1 MKHASVHDVF
11 SKVAAERRNQIAID
25 RVTRQISYGDLETR
39 SNQLANSLLAGG
51 FARGSLAGI
60 LVRDPIEVVISILG
74 VMKAGG
80 VFVPLDPGFP
90 LSRLEAMAAQVQ
102 ARCFVVEPQFADSAG
117 HLLGEG
123 VQDLVVRFELL
134 ERDGEEPCSIYFT
147 SGSTGRP
154 KAILGRLKGID
165 HFIRWELETLGLG
178 ASTRVSQL
186 ASPSFDPFLRDVFV
200 GLCAGGTVCAPQ
212 ERSVVLE
219 AARLRKW
226 LGAAEVE
233 VVHCVPSVLRALLNE
248 GLEAEDFP
256 RLKWVLLAGEAVLPA
271 DVKRWTEVFGERI
284 QLVNLYGP
292 TETTMTKLYY
302 FITAADAERP
312 SIPIGKPMPGAAAMV
327 LNSSA
332 KPCPPGVAGEIYIR
346 TPYRSLGY
354 YGELELTRQVFV
366 QNPFTKDPDD
376 LVYKTGDQGRLLKDG
391 NLEFLGRKD
400 HQVKVRGVRVE
411 LAEVE
416 NLLRGFAG
424 VKDVAVVDR
433 EDSTGTKFLCA
444 YVVLGEAAESGKLR
458 EYVAAQLPEYMVPSA
473 FLEMAE
479 LPRTFNGKI
488 DRKALPT
495 LQESRARKVG
505 NDHLPQAPVE
515 EIVAGIWKEVLR
527 LPSIG
532 DQARRTA

>member
-1 MKHASVHDVF
+1 MKHESVQYESVHDVF
-11 SKVAAERRNQIAID
+11 SEVAAERRNQIAID

-51 FARGSLAGI
+51 FTRGSLAGI

-117 HLLGEG
+117 HLLGESQSAG
-123 VQDLVVRFELL
+123 QVLTLGSEQLLRADATHPRL

-178 ASTRVSQL
+178 AGTRVSQL

-200 GLCAGGTVCAPQ
+200 ALCAGGTVCAPQ

-248 GLEAEDFP
+248 GLEAEDF
-256 RLKWVLLAGEAVLPA
+256 
-271 DVKRWTEVFGERI
+271 
-284 QLVNLYGP
+284 
-292 TETTMTKLYY
+292 
-302 FITAADAERP
+302 
-312 SIPIGKPMPGAAAMV
+312 
-327 LNSSA
+327 
-332 KPCPPGVAGEIYIR
+332 
-346 TPYRSLGY
+346 
-354 YGELELTRQVFV
+354 
-366 QNPFTKDPDD
+366 
-376 LVYKTGDQGRLLKDG
+376 
-391 NLEFLGRKD
+391 
-400 HQVKVRGVRVE
+400 
-411 LAEVE
+411 
-416 NLLRGFAG
+416 
-424 VKDVAVVDR
+424 
-433 EDSTGTKFLCA
+433 
-444 YVVLGEAAESGKLR
+444 
-458 EYVAAQLPEYMVPSA
+458 
-473 FLEMAE
+473 
-479 LPRTFNGKI
+479 
-488 DRKALPT
+488 
-495 LQESRARKVG
+495 
-505 NDHLPQAPVE
+505 
-515 EIVAGIWKEVLR
+515 
-527 LPSIG
+527 
-532 DQARRTA
+532 